1 MPKSIQNASDPEL
14 IDIATQS
21 VTAMTANLPAYPNV
35 TAQQVA
41 ALDTATD
48 EFSTEFT
55 GHVAQQAAGKAQTQ
69 LKDAKRDTL
78 ENLLSSIR
86 NIANASGATKE
97 AMLATGIPIVS
108 EKAPANATQPVG
120 SVDTSQR
127 LRHTIRWTDA
137 ASPDNKKRPRGTIGV
152 EIYLKL
158 DGPPPIDQTQCTFL
172 TIDSASPYLVEYDGA
187 DAGLMAHYMLRWR
200 LTDGTASA
208 WSETISATITG

>member
-1 MPKSIQNASDPEL
+1 M

-21 VTAMTANLPAYPNV
+21 VTAMNANLPAYPNV

-41 ALDTATD
+41 ALDTATN

-86 NIANASGATKE
+86 NIANASGASKE

-108 EKAPANATQPVG
+108 EKAPG
-120 SVDTSQR
+120 KR
-127 LRHTIRWTDA
+127 DA
-137 ASPDNKKRPRGTIGV
+137 ARRFGRYVTTAPPHDP
-152 EIYLKL
+152 L
-158 DGPPPIDQTQCTFL
+158 D
-172 TIDSASPYLVEYDGA
+172 
-187 DAGLMAHYMLRWR
+187 RRR
-200 LTDGTASA
+200 LAR
-208 WSETISATITG
+208 